1 MNDQLALEPIHVP
14 LWAWFVAS
22 LALALVYL
30 LAMDNGAVLA
40 EGAGRVHE
48 LFHDARHFVAVPCH

>member
-1 MNDQLALEPIHVP
+1 MNEQLAVEPIRVP
-14 LWAWFVAS
+14 LWAWAVAA

-30 LAMDNGAVLA
+30 LTMENGAVLA

-48 LFHDARHFVAVPCH
+48 FFHDARHFVAVPCH

>member
-1 MNDQLALEPIHVP
+1 MNDQLALEPIRVP
-14 LWAWFVAS
+14 LWAWFVAT